1 MGGGSGRPR
10 EYAVIGLGRFGSS
23 LALRLIELGHS
34 VLGIDRDREIVQR
47 LADDL
52 TQTAVLDA
60 SDEVALQDVGITAFD
75 AVIVA
80 IGADFESNLMAT
92 TALKG
97 LAVPLVIA
105 KALSDRQRTILLRV
119 GADRVILPEIEAGQ
133 RLADELGGAPGG

>member
-1 MGGGSGRPR
+1 M
-10 EYAVIGLGRFGSS
+10 IGLGRFGSS
-23 LALRLIELGHS
+23 LALRLVELGHS

-97 LAVPLVIA
+97 LDVPLVIA

-119 GADRVILPEIEAGQ
+119 GADRVILHEIEAGQ

>member
-1 MGGGSGRPR
+1 MAGRNAGPR

-23 LALRLIELGHS
+23 LTLRLIELGHS
-34 VLGIDRDREIVQR
+34 VLGIDRNRELVQR

-60 SDEVALQDVGITAFD
+60 SDDEALRDIDITAFD
-75 AVIVA
+75 AVVVA
-80 IGADFESNLMAT
+80 IGADFESNLMTT
-92 TALKG
+92 TALKALG
-97 LAVPLVIA
+97 VSLVIC

-133 RLADELGGAPGG
+133 RLADDLDGAGGG